1 MGDYF
6 LDILYLR
13 CLWTVYPWNLLRVDV
28 FWMSTAKTDKAS
40 LRNSCTGL
48 NILPGRAVKL
58 QQFNQCDYAGQD
70 RDMRKR
76 DQHTHSR
83 KSVHHQGKQEV
94 GHRFGFFP
102 RPDICLGQISHIW
115 AGRMQN
121 ICPDTGYLADFSGAR
136 LLCEFVTP
144 SQTHWLDD
152 RTHCVPI
159 TP

>member
-1 MGDYF
+1 MYN
-6 LDILYLR
+6 LYLR
-13 CLWTVYPWNLLRVDV
+13 CLWTVCPWNLLRVDV

-94 GHRFGFFP
+94 GHRFLRGEAP
-102 RPDICLGQISHIW
+102 LWICYSFTDSLTRWPHSLRTVKRQYIKYIL
-115 AGRMQN
+115 
-121 ICPDTGYLADFSGAR
+121 ICTVYCTIIFSNN
-136 LLCEFVTP
+136 
-144 SQTHWLDD
+144 D
-152 RTHCVPI
+152 RTPLL
-159 TP
+159 TLNFQL